1 MMSQRIKRLTF
12 AATVVLA
19 TVGAMR
25 LASARDDELIDQA
38 RQTVAKYRQADPGLD
53 QFFGRSAAYVVFP
66 GIGKGGYIV
75 GGAHGTGVLF
85 EGGVPSGKVTM
96 NQVTVGAQVGG
107 QEYSEIIFL
116 ETPKVVADFK
126 AGKINL
132 SAQASAVAL
141 SDGAAAVAKFKNG
154 VAIFTQV
161 KGGLMAEASVGGQK
175 FKFEPFGPS
184 R

>member
-19 TVGAMR
+19 TVGAVR
-25 LASARDDELIDQA
+25 VGLARDDELINDA
-38 RQTVAKYRQADPGLD
+38 RQTVANFRRADPSLD
-53 QFFGRSAAYVVFP
+53 QFFSRSAAYVVFP
-66 GIGKGGYIV
+66 GVGKGGYLV

-85 EGGVPSGKVTM
+85 EGGVPAGKVTL

-107 QEYSEIIFL
+107 QEYAEIMFL
-116 ETPKVVADFK
+116 ETPRVVADFK

-141 SDGAAAVAKFKNG
+141 SDGAAAIARFKNG
-154 VAIFTQV
+154 VAIFTKV
-161 KGGLMAEASVGGQK
+161 KGGLMAEASVGGQQ
-175 FKFEPFGPS
+175 FKFQPFGPT